1 RNMLS
6 ALDSITIDEIR
17 KYSCRSCRFMDAYR
31 RGLNARQA
39 AWARKRYRGHRVL
52 PNTIM
57 EEIES
62 HQVDLH

>member
-1 RNMLS
+1 
-6 ALDSITIDEIR
+6 
-17 KYSCRSCRFMDAYR
+17 YSCHSCRFMDAYR

-39 AWARKRYRGHRVL
+39 AWAGKRYRGHRVL